1 MEDPTARLVGEL
13 SSFLDEPTILSIC
26 SDFHLNDPEQFQ
38 TAREILLSISRDVE
52 AEEATGFNPS
62 GIGADELV
70 DINKLN
76 LDDADETAAA
86 VNESDVKSSDGLTTT
101 TDSSQAQSLFSA
113 SSSKASTI
121 DASETFRVGVFD
133 GLRDAEK
140 EEQLLSMFTSLKP
153 VDVRLA
159 LKKTK
164 GDASLAI
171 DHLLNI
177 EWLEQTGQR
186 VKGVDGFYTPDETA
200 PQRKR
205 KGKKKKAGVRA
216 SESKGSSPSSPVD
229 SEDGAG
235 LNVASLDTE
244 LHHAQNIAYLSER
257 FTQPESDVSAIYY
270 NRGESM
276 GASVIQI
283 VDNYLALGI
292 QPVFGP
298 QLSAFEEQLK
308 KQYSWIP
315 VEYFPPIIELTPTR
329 GYAED
334 VVGILASYFEK
345 PEYLKYDISYSVAS
359 SAADGELLSSNGVID
374 LRAKP
379 AASSGSTT
387 PVTGSFPT
395 NLKSATASVQNWTA
409 MRDHSYNSA
418 AAAFR
423 KGRSDP
429 MFRLAAGYYAERARE
444 QASAQRNA
452 ASIEAG
458 YLVEQS
464 STADKIDLHGLT
476 VQDGVNIALQYV
488 RRWWERLG
496 EDKARKARDGFTVVT
511 GIGRHNSDGKSR
523 LRTNVCKAL
532 LADGWKVEV
541 LTGQFLVT
549 GRKR

>member
-1 MEDPTARLVGEL
+1 M
-13 SSFLDEPTILSIC
+13 SIC

-38 TAREILLSISRDVE
+38 LAREILLSISRDVE

-76 LDDADETAAA
+76 LDDADEAAAA
-86 VNESDVKSSDGLTTT
+86 VVGSDVKSSDGLTTT
-101 TDSSQAQSLFSA
+101 TESSQTQSLFSA
-113 SSSKASTI
+113 SSSKASTS
-121 DASETFRVGVFD
+121 DALETFRVGVFD
-133 GLRDAEK
+133 GLKDSEK

-159 LKKTK
+159 LKKNK

-186 VKGVDGFYTPDETA
+186 IKGVDGFYTPDETA

-205 KGKKKKAGVRA
+205 KGKKKKANSRTPGA
-216 SESKGSSPSSPVD
+216 KSASPSSPT
-229 SEDGAG
+229 SSGEGG
-235 LNVASLDTE
+235 LNVANLDTQ
-244 LHHAQNIAYLSER
+244 LHHTQNITYLSER
-257 FTQPESDVSAIYY
+257 FTQPESDVATIYHQ
-270 NRGESM
+270 RGETM
-276 GASVIQI
+276 GAAVIQI

-298 QLSAFEEQLK
+298 NLSAFEEQLK
-308 KQYSWIP
+308 KKYSWIP
-315 VEYFPPIIELTPTR
+315 TEYFPPIIELTPTR
-329 GYAED
+329 DYAED
-334 VVGILASYFEK
+334 IIQILASYFEK

-359 SAADGELLSSNGVID
+359 SPADGELLSSNGVID

-379 AASSGSTT
+379 ASTGQTT
-387 PVTGSFPT
+387 PGTGSFPGT
-395 NLKSATASVQNWTA
+395 LKSATASSQSLAA

-418 AAAFR
+418 ASAFK

-429 MFRLAAGYYAERARE
+429 LFRLAAGYYSERARE
-444 QASAQRNA
+444 QADAQRHA

-458 YLVEQS
+458 YLVEQNR
-464 STADKIDLHGLT
+464 TADKIDLHGLT
-476 VQDGVNIALQYV
+476 VQDGVNIALQCV
-488 RRWWERLG
+488 QKWWERLG
-496 EDKARKARDGFTVVT
+496 EDRVRKARDGFTVVT

-523 LRTNVCKAL
+523 LRINVCKAL

-549 GRKR
+549 GKKR

>member
-1 MEDPTARLVGEL
+1 
-13 SSFLDEPTILSIC
+13 
-26 SDFHLNDPEQFQ
+26 DFHLNDPEQFQ
-38 TAREILLSISRDVE
+38 LAREILLSISRDVE

-76 LDDADETAAA
+76 LDDADEAAAA
-86 VNESDVKSSDGLTTT
+86 VVGSDVKSSDGLTTT
-101 TDSSQAQSLFSA
+101 TESSQTQSLFSA
-113 SSSKASTI
+113 SSSKASTS
-121 DASETFRVGVFD
+121 DALETFRVGVFD
-133 GLRDAEK
+133 GLKDSEK

-159 LKKTK
+159 LKKNK

-186 VKGVDGFYTPDETA
+186 IKGVDDCPPTEAEGQEKESQLSNSRSQKRE
-200 PQRKR
+200 PQLADFFWR
-205 KGKKKKAGVRA
+205 G
-216 SESKGSSPSSPVD
+216 
-229 SEDGAG
+229 G
-235 LNVASLDTE
+235 LNVANLDTQ
-244 LHHAQNIAYLSER
+244 LHHTQNITYLSER
-257 FTQPESDVSAIYY
+257 FTQPESDVATIYHQ
-270 NRGESM
+270 RGETM
-276 GASVIQI
+276 GAAVIQI

-298 QLSAFEEQLK
+298 NLSAFEEQLK
-308 KQYSWIP
+308 KKYSWIP
-315 VEYFPPIIELTPTR
+315 TEYFPPIIELTPTR
-329 GYAED
+329 DYAED
-334 VVGILASYFEK
+334 IIQILASYFEK

-359 SAADGELLSSNGVID
+359 SPADGELLSSNGVID

-379 AASSGSTT
+379 ASTGQTT
-387 PVTGSFPT
+387 PGTGSFPGT
-395 NLKSATASVQNWTA
+395 LKSATASSQSLAA

-418 AAAFR
+418 ASAFK

-429 MFRLAAGYYAERARE
+429 LFRLAAGYYSERARE
-444 QASAQRNA
+444 QADAQRHA

-458 YLVEQS
+458 YLVEQNR
-464 STADKIDLHGLT
+464 TADKIDLHGLT
-476 VQDGVNIALQYV
+476 VQDGVNIALQCV
-488 RRWWERLG
+488 QKWWERLG
-496 EDKARKARDGFTVVT
+496 EDRVRKARDGFTVVT

-523 LRTNVCKAL
+523 LRINVCKAL

-549 GRKR
+549 GKKR

>member
-1 MEDPTARLVGEL
+1 MEDPTSKLVDEL
-13 SSFLDEPTILSIC
+13 CSLLDESTILSIC

-38 TAREILLSISRDVE
+38 LARDILLSISRDVE

-62 GIGADELV
+62 GIGADEIV

-76 LDDADETAAA
+76 LDDADETAA
-86 VNESDVKSSDGLTTT
+86 VVVGSDVKSSDGLTTT
-101 TDSSQAQSLFSA
+101 TESSQAHSLFSA
-113 SSSKASTI
+113 SSSKASTL

-133 GLRDAEK
+133 GLKDAEK

-159 LKKTK
+159 LKKSK

-186 VKGVDGFYTPDETA
+186 IKGVDGFYTPDETV

-216 SESKGSSPSSPVD
+216 PGTKSSSPSSPA
-229 SEDGAG
+229 SSGEGAD
-235 LNVASLDTE
+235 LEVANLDTQ

-257 FTQPESDVSAIYY
+257 FTQPESDIEAIY
-270 NRGESM
+270 RRCGEST

-298 QLSAFEEQLK
+298 QLSAFEERLK
-308 KQYSWIP
+308 KKYSWIP
-315 VEYFPPIIELTPTR
+315 AEYFPAIIELTATR
-329 GYAED
+329 IFAED
-334 VVGILASYFEK
+334 IIEILAGYFEK

-359 SAADGELLSSNGVID
+359 SPADGELIASNGVID
-374 LRAKP
+374 LRKKP
-379 AASSGSTT
+379 VGSSGQTT
-387 PVTGSFPT
+387 PLSGSFPA
-395 NLKSATASVQNWTA
+395 NLKSATASSQSLA
-409 MRDHSYNSA
+409 RMRDHSYNSA
-418 AAAFR
+418 AAAFK

-429 MFRLAAGYYAERARE
+429 LFRLAAGYYSERARE
-444 QASAQRNA
+444 QAGAQRNA

-458 YLVEQS
+458 YLVEQN

-476 VQDGVNIALQYV
+476 VQDGVSLALQFV
-488 RRWWERLG
+488 RKWWERLG
-496 EDKARKARDGFTVVT
+496 EDRARKARDGFTVVT

>member
-1 MEDPTARLVGEL
+1 MEDPT
-13 SSFLDEPTILSIC
+13 T

-38 TAREILLSISRDVE
+38 IAREILLSISRDVE

-62 GIGADELV
+62 GIGADEVV

-101 TDSSQAQSLFSA
+101 TDSSQGQSLFSA

-159 LKKTK
+159 LKKNK

-186 VKGVDGFYTPDETA
+186 VKG
-200 PQRKR
+200 RKR
-205 KGKKKKAGVRA
+205 KGKKKKAGVRVP
-216 SESKGSSPSSPVD
+216 ESKGSSPSSPIE
-229 SEDGAG
+229 SGEGTS
-235 LNVASLDTE
+235 LNVANLGNE
-244 LHHAQNIAYLSER
+244 LHHAQNITYLSER
-257 FTQPESDVSAIYY
+257 FTQPESDVSTIYY

-308 KQYSWIP
+308 KKYSWIP
-315 VEYFPPIIELTPTR
+315 AEYFPPIIELTPTR
-329 GYAED
+329 SYAED

-379 AASSGSTT
+379 ASSSGPTT
-387 PVTGSFPT
+387 PVNGAFPT
-395 NLKSATASVQNWTA
+395 NLRSATASVQTLTA

-429 MFRLAAGYYAERARE
+429 VFRLAAGYYSERARE
-444 QASAQRNA
+444 QAGAQRNA

-488 RRWWERLG
+488 RKWWDRLG
-496 EDKARKARDGFTVVT
+496 EDKVRKARDGGFTVVT
-511 GIGRHNSDGKSR
+511 GIGKHNSDGKSR

>member
-1 MEDPTARLVGEL
+1 MEDPT
-13 SSFLDEPTILSIC
+13 S

-38 TAREILLSISRDVE
+38 LARDILLSISRDVE

-62 GIGADELV
+62 GIGADEIV

-86 VNESDVKSSDGLTTT
+86 VVGSDVKSSDGLTTT
-101 TDSSQAQSLFSA
+101 TESSQAHSLFSA
-113 SSSKASTI
+113 SSSKASTL

-133 GLRDAEK
+133 GLKDAEK

-159 LKKTK
+159 LKKNK

-186 VKGVDGFYTPDETA
+186 IKGVDGFYTPDET
-200 PQRKR
+200 
-205 KGKKKKAGVRA
+205 
-216 SESKGSSPSSPVD
+216 
-229 SEDGAG
+229 
-235 LNVASLDTE
+235 
-244 LHHAQNIAYLSER
+244 NIAYLSER
-257 FTQPESDVSAIYY
+257 FTQPESDIEAIY
-270 NRGESM
+270 RHCGEST

-298 QLSAFEEQLK
+298 QLSAFGEQLK
-308 KQYSWIP
+308 QKYSWIP
-315 VEYFPPIIELTPTR
+315 AEYFPAIIELTPTR
-329 GYAED
+329 IYAED
-334 VVGILASYFEK
+334 IIDILAGYFEK

-359 SAADGELLSSNGVID
+359 SPADGELISSNGVID
-374 LRAKP
+374 LRKKP
-379 AASSGSTT
+379 VSSSGQTT
-387 PVTGSFPT
+387 PLSGSFPA
-395 NLKSATASVQNWTA
+395 NLKSATASSQNLA
-409 MRDHSYNSA
+409 QMRDHSYNSA
-418 AAAFR
+418 AAAFK

-429 MFRLAAGYYAERARE
+429 LFRLAAGYYSERARE

-458 YLVEQS
+458 YLVEQN

-476 VQDGVNIALQYV
+476 VQDGVSLALQFV
-488 RRWWERLG
+488 RKWWERLG
-496 EDKARKARDGFTVVT
+496 EDRARKARDGFTVVT

>member
-1 MEDPTARLVGEL
+1 MEDPTNKLVFQLAR
-13 SSFLDEPTILSIC
+13 D
-26 SDFHLNDPEQFQ
+26 
-38 TAREILLSISRDVE
+38 ILLSISRDVE

-62 GIGADELV
+62 GIGADEVV

-76 LDDADETAAA
+76 LDDTDEAAA
-86 VNESDVKSSDGLTTT
+86 GVTGSDVKSSDGLTTT
-101 TDSSQAQSLFSA
+101 TESSQAQSLFSA
-113 SSSKASTI
+113 SSSKASTL

-133 GLRDAEK
+133 GLKDAEK

-159 LKKTK
+159 LKKNK

-186 VKGVDGFYTPDETA
+186 VKGVDGFYTPDETV

-205 KGKKKKAGVRA
+205 KGKKKKGGVRA
-216 SESKGSSPSSPVD
+216 PEGKSSSPSSPT
-229 SEDGAG
+229 SSGEGAS
-235 LNVASLDTE
+235 LNVANLDTQ
-244 LHHAQNIAYLSER
+244 LHHAQNIEYLSER
-257 FTQPESDVSAIYY
+257 FTQPESDVSAIYHH
-270 NRGESM
+270 RGESM

-283 VDNYLALGI
+283 IDNYLALGI
-292 QPVFGP
+292 QPNFGP
-298 QLSAFEEQLK
+298 QLSAFEDQLK
-308 KQYSWIP
+308 KKYSWIP
-315 VEYFPPIIELTPTR
+315 AEHFPPIIELTPTR

-334 VVGILASYFEK
+334 IVGILASYFEK

-359 SAADGELLSSNGVID
+359 SAADGELVSSNGVID
-374 LRAKP
+374 LRIKP
-379 AASSGSTT
+379 VSPTGQTT
-387 PVTGSFPT
+387 PLTGSFPG
-395 NLKSATASVQNWTA
+395 NLKSATASSQSLAA
-409 MRDHSYNSA
+409 MRDHSYSSA

-429 MFRLAAGYYAERARE
+429 LFRLAAGYYSERARE
-444 QASAQRNA
+444 QAGAQRSA

-458 YLVEQS
+458 YLVEQN

-476 VQDGVNIALQYV
+476 VQDGVSIALQCV
-488 RRWWERLG
+488 RKWWERLG
-496 EDKARKARDGFTVVT
+496 EDRARKARDGFTVVT
-511 GIGRHNSDGKSR
+511 GIGRHNSNGKSR

>member
-1 MEDPTARLVGEL
+1 MGDPT
-13 SSFLDEPTILSIC
+13 SN
-26 SDFHLNDPEQFQ
+26 DFHLNDPEQFQ
-38 TAREILLSISRDVE
+38 LAREILLSISRDVE

-76 LDDADETAAA
+76 LDDADEAAAA
-86 VNESDVKSSDGLTTT
+86 VVGSDVKSSDGLTTT
-101 TDSSQAQSLFSA
+101 TESSQTQSLFSA
-113 SSSKASTI
+113 SSSKASTS
-121 DASETFRVGVFD
+121 DALETFRVGVFD
-133 GLRDAEK
+133 GLKDSEK

-159 LKKTK
+159 LKKNK

-186 VKGVDGFYTPDETA
+186 AKSA
-200 PQRKR
+200 
-205 KGKKKKAGVRA
+205 
-216 SESKGSSPSSPVD
+216 SPSSPT
-229 SEDGAG
+229 SSGEGG
-235 LNVASLDTE
+235 LNVANLDTQ
-244 LHHAQNIAYLSER
+244 LHHTQNITYLSER
-257 FTQPESDVSAIYY
+257 FTQPESDVATIYHQ
-270 NRGESM
+270 RGETM
-276 GASVIQI
+276 GAAVIQI

-298 QLSAFEEQLK
+298 NLSAFEEQLK
-308 KQYSWIP
+308 KKYSWIP
-315 VEYFPPIIELTPTR
+315 TEYFPPIIELTPTR
-329 GYAED
+329 DYAED
-334 VVGILASYFEK
+334 IIQILASYFEK

-359 SAADGELLSSNGVID
+359 SPADGELLSSNGVID

-379 AASSGSTT
+379 ASTGQTT
-387 PVTGSFPT
+387 PGTGSFPGT
-395 NLKSATASVQNWTA
+395 LKSATASSQSLAA

-418 AAAFR
+418 ASAFK

-429 MFRLAAGYYAERARE
+429 LFRLAAGYYSERARE
-444 QASAQRNA
+444 QADAQRHA

-458 YLVEQS
+458 YLVEQNR
-464 STADKIDLHGLT
+464 TADKIDLHGLT
-476 VQDGVNIALQYV
+476 VQDGVNIALQCV
-488 RRWWERLG
+488 QKWWERLG
-496 EDKARKARDGFTVVT
+496 EDRVRKARDGFTVVT

-523 LRTNVCKAL
+523 LRINVCKAL

-549 GRKR
+549 GKKR